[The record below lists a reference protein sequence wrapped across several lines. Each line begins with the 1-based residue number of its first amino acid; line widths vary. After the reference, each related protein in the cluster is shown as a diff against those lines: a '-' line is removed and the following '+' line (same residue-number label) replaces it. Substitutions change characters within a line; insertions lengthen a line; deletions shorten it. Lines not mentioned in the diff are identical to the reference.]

1 MPRLFE
7 IAGETKDAASR
18 EGNERHRPSTD
29 QPADRAARFP
39 ALNYEAVT
47 VLAVGV
53 LFSLGVVLQLTPLN
67 GSLRL
72 TGWEWPWRGDIGIV
86 NSLLLLAVPFA
97 FISYALRIAER
108 QSTLRVWL
116 CLGLLAVGNFLMQI
130 MGILSDRRGIELV
143 QEIVL
148 SPITT
153 SYFLDA
159 SQIHGLS
166 QWFRHFDHARLA
178 VHSSTHPPGPI
189 LFYYVF
195 FKVFGSPTGAMIG
208 GIAVGCL
215 ASLGVL
221 VTYAFAGLWTD
232 NRRTRMIASA
242 LYALLP
248 ATSVFFPELD
258 QVYPIFA
265 MLLILFW
272 CRSLESR
279 KKIPSEAIYFGLTL
293 AVSLFFA
300 YNLLTIGAFLAYYGV
315 YWVWRQRWTKLS
327 FVTLLRNSVI
337 GAGVCMG
344 VYFLL
349 WLATGYDP
357 IAVFFNALS
366 NQAVLEALMNRS
378 SALFGL
384 FDPLDFF
391 LGAGM
396 MVLPLIL
403 LQLGRNVRGFDR
415 MRPEVALT
423 LIGLATILTIDLS
436 GVLRGEAARVWLF
449 LQPLVVVPAALE
461 LARFEWR
468 WRLAIFS
475 MQWLIVVVLKANV
488 GFVNP

>member
-1 MPRLFE
+1 MPRLFG
-7 IAGETKDAASR
+7 IAEEAKGAASR
-18 EGNERHRPSTD
+18 EGTARLRSSAD
-29 QPADRAARFP
+29 QPEGRAARFP
-39 ALNYEAVT
+39 ALNYEAAT

-72 TGWEWPWRGDIGIV
+72 IGWEWPWRGDVGIMD
-86 NSLLLLAVPFA
+86 SLLLLAVPFA
-97 FISYALRIAER
+97 FISYALRMAEQQR
-108 QSTLRVWL
+108 SLRVSL
-116 CLGLLAVGNFLMQI
+116 CLGLLAVGNLLMQI
-130 MGILSDRRGIELV
+130 MGILTDRRGIGLV
-143 QEIVL
+143 QQIVL

-153 SYFLDA
+153 SYFSDA
-159 SQIHGLS
+159 SQIHGLA

-189 LFYYVF
+189 LFYYIF
-195 FKVFGSPTGAMIG
+195 FKLFGSPTGAMIG
-208 GIAVGCL
+208 GITVGCL

-221 VTYAFAGLWTD
+221 VTYEFTSLWTD
-232 NRRTRMIASA
+232 NRRIQVTASA
-242 LYALLP
+242 LYALVP
-248 ATSVFFPELD
+248 AISVFFPELD

-279 KKIPSEAIYFGLTL
+279 KKIPSEALYFGLTL

-300 YNLLTIGAFLAYYGV
+300 DNLLTIGAFLAYYGL
-315 YWVWRQRWTKLS
+315 YWAWRQRWTKLS
-327 FVTLLRNSVI
+327 FVTFLRNSVI
-337 GAGVCMG
+337 GVGVCAGV
-344 VYFLL
+344 YLLL
-349 WLATGYDP
+349 WVATGYDP
-357 IAVFFNALS
+357 IAVFFNVLS

-403 LQLGRNVRGFDR
+403 FQLGRNVRGFDR
-415 MRPEVALT
+415 TRTEVALT

-475 MQWLIVVVLKANV
+475 MQWLIVVFLKANL